1 MQTYIAEIAQ
11 PQHRGW
17 LGGLTSPILAFGAL
31 VSYSLGSIISWH
43 YVAIIGIFIPL
54 IMVPGLFLLPDTPY
68 WYIQKGDEKKAL
80 QVILNLN
87 TLEYKINMPAGIH
100 MPGRTFNTRNKRA
113 CLKV

>member
-80 QVILNLN
+80 QVILNL
-87 TLEYKINMPAGIH
+87 KIKYILTSEFLTH
-100 MPGRTFNTRNKRA
+100 MYLSAPGP
-113 CLKV
+113 VGP